1 MLPPPESVLPLS
13 PHILS
18 AKSGWGPQ
26 GCRLVTRPQQGCRQS
41 LVVCDGDSLH
51 WELPE
56 GGHVSFTLAP
66 TKHRVWQVVD
76 AQSVF
81 LK

>member
-1 MLPPPESVLPLS
+1 MLPPPGSMLPLS

-18 AKSGWGPQ
+18 AKSGWGSQ
-26 GCRLVTRPQQGCRQS
+26 GCHLVTRPQQGCRQS

-56 GGHVSFTLAP
+56 GGACVLYIGTNQTGSGKL
-66 TKHRVWQVVD
+66 
-76 AQSVF
+76 
-81 LK
+81 